1 MAQPVSVQAHV
12 HRDAEAA
19 ALAAA
24 TQFIEVGQQAIER
37 HGRFCAALAGGATPI
52 RMYEMLAAAQERA
65 LDWGR
70 VRVFFTDE
78 RCVRPDHPSS
88 NYATVRRCLLDRVG
102 VPEQQVHRI
111 EGELAPY
118 ESAAERYDSMLRA
131 FFCVNDEGLP
141 REPTFDLV
149 LLGIGEDGP
158 TASLF
163 PGSRALAE
171 KRRWTV
177 HARAPEGVESR
188 DRITLTLPAINAARR
203 GMFLVTGTK
212 KSCVIRS
219 LLGGVGDCGR
229 PAAMIRCV
237 GGVEWHLDKTA
248 AGVVDTIQTPK
259 LGS

>member
-12 HRDAEAA
+12 HGDAEAA

-24 TQFIEVGQQAIER
+24 NRFIEVGQQAIER
-37 HGRFCAALAGGATPI
+37 HGRFFAALAGGATPI

-70 VRVFFTDE
+70 VHVFFTDE

-88 NYATVRRCLLDRVG
+88 NYATARRCLLGRVG

-118 ESAAERYDSMLRA
+118 ESAAERYDSMLRV

-141 REPTFDLV
+141 RESTFDLI
-149 LLGIGEDGP
+149 LLGVGEDGH

-171 KRRWTV
+171 TRRWTV
-177 HARAPEGVESR
+177 YTRAPEGVESR

-203 GMFLVTGTK
+203 GMFLVTGAK
-212 KSCVIRS
+212 KSCVIRP
-219 LLGGVGDCGR
+219 LLAGVGDCGW
-229 PAAMIRCV
+229 PAAMIRCA
-237 GGVEWHLDKTA
+237 GGVEWHLDESA
-248 AGVVDTIQTPK
+248 AGVANTVRAHK
-259 LGS
+259 ANS